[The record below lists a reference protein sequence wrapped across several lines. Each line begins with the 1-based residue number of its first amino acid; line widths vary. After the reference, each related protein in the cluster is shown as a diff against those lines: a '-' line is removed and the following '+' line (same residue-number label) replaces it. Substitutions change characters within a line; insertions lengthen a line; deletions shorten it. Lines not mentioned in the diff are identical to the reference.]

1 MFSFRN
7 LFKSETLRVELDD
20 IPPFLESKEIKKRQK
35 AFLERMKS
43 DFSALKSILNALAS
57 KNSSNSYS
65 NSLKNKF
72 CSRSLAIVES
82 LEENIGAYK
91 TAINEIS
98 SIDMKEFRHLHAF
111 SDDMKL
117 IAARINSI
125 AKETE
130 EAERFLESNP
140 LFKKTRASQK
150 KLGTLIAFRNIK
162 ETLEKE
168 TGNFKNEIAEKEKLL
183 KRKGEEFESFSARD
197 EFKLVES
204 LNEEMKYLE
213 KNKNTISQKIVEEF
227 AGIDRPMRKFRHSKI
242 CESMLKEYRDTL
254 DAYIESGEALFSD
267 SEFRIKKIL
276 EGMKK
281 AVDEKQLDMEEKKY
295 HRLIDILRN
304 AGLLESLRDQH
315 LSLIKKL
322 IQLEEEKGKYG
333 SLFAEK
339 KRYKSEMAELEKTV
353 SSLKKTLE
361 VKTKEKEGAEAK
373 IAAETEELEDMLK
386 EILDRE
392 VVISQH

>member
-1 MFSFRN
+1 MFGFKN
-7 LFKSETLRVELDD
+7 LFKSETLRVELED

-35 AFLERMKS
+35 ASLERMKS
-43 DFSALKSILNALAS
+43 DFSALKSVLNALAS
-57 KNSSNSYS
+57 KTSPNSYS

-72 CSRSLAIVES
+72 CSRSLGIVES

-91 TAINEIS
+91 KAINEIS
-98 SIDMKEFRHLHAF
+98 KIDMKEFRHLHAF

-140 LFKKTRASQK
+140 LSKKTRESQK
-150 KLGTLIAFRNIK
+150 KLETVIAFRNIK

-168 TGNFKNEIAEKEKLL
+168 TGDFKNEIAEKEKLL
-183 KRKGEEFESFSARD
+183 KRTGEAFESFSAKD

-204 LNEEMKYLE
+204 LDEEIKYLE

-276 EGMKK
+276 EGMKN

-322 IQLEEEKGKYG
+322 TQLKEEKEKYSG
-333 SLFAEK
+333 LFAEK
-339 KRYKSEMAELEKTV
+339 KRCKSGMAELEKV
-353 SSLKKTLE
+353 ISSLKKTLE
-361 VKTKEKEGAEAK
+361 VKTREKEGAEAK
-373 IAAETEELEDMLK
+373 IAAETEELEYMMGQ
-386 EILDRE
+386 ILGRE
-392 VVISQH
+392 VSIS